1 MREDLE
7 MLRLAT
13 HALRDL
19 KEGFPDSEI
28 ASKENVGLDRV
39 LREFV
44 GYLQSRGALSEDDWE
59 IFSGSLSGLA
69 FGEQLTALPASP
81 ASPEALMRELQE
93 LKNEGLEFS
102 ACVEVFGEK
111 RENNPYVAVAFEANH
126 VDGVEWA
133 EGPATAVVDPILGN
147 GEPDYDHSVDLD
159 VNGDVSATSNEAR
172 TQSDEIG
179 DLLRAQEMGFSV
191 CPDPDQPGM
200 YYFSDPSGE
209 GSDISFESEVA
220 AWKQILAELPTYES
234 MQ

>member
-1 MREDLE
+1 MKFTVHLYTEVRVKVLDVEAETQKQAKERAEEHLDLH
-7 MLRLAT
+7 RL
-13 HALRDL
+13 
-19 KEGFPDSEI
+19 
-28 ASKENVGLDRV
+28 LDNPNARYV
-39 LREFV
+39 
-44 GYLQSRGALSEDDWE
+44 
-59 IFSGSLSGLA
+59 LSG
-69 FGEQLTALPASP
+69 T
-81 ASPEALMRELQE
+81 M
-93 LKNEGLEFS
+93 
-102 ACVEVFGEK
+102 CV
-111 RENNPYVAVAFEANH
+111 
-126 VDGVEWA
+126 DSVEWA

-147 GEPDYDHSVDLD
+147 GEPDYDHSVNLD